1 MTSSA
6 RPARARFRGAAL
18 ILAVIPVLWAQAPE
32 RTLFKDIPPDDPCLE
47 IIKTVLDSP
56 LYSMRGGFTAREWTG
71 AGYGGAWE
79 RARQYFPSQAYFVR
93 PGTFFMTH
101 GFSPDGRL
109 FMEVHESAYLSLCVE
124 NRRTF
129 TDGSIVGEYGRM
141 AGAADGREA
150 AAFQEKMG
158 KLEKYFH
165 DEAAKASLRRALGD
179 GLYRRLL
186 RELREEDYHMFAGG
200 LMHEGMHSGMDDDIL
215 VARIQAEFR
224 AGRLP
229 VQWDELRAYM
239 AEVGYHRPYCRWAAG
254 DIAAGWHQ
262 VEDLLKELEALRK
275 KPKLFREADKARFEG
290 ARAKIGAH
298 LAFIRLRMREIW
310 QSTRRMQGLT
320 TSARKDQVRAG
331 PPADVD
337 GLITKLASDT
347 SGFVDDVGESI
358 RRTELTLR
366 ALEETLELWE
376 AWAAGRRPFPPP
388 VTDSNDVLK
397 RVGATPWPTPPGDEV
412 EALVKRAGE
421 EIAKVRGSL
430 PPRRARPHF
439 FP

>member
-6 RPARARFRGAAL
+6 RPARARLRGAAF
-18 ILAVIPVLWAQAPE
+18 ILAVIPVLWGQAPE
-32 RTLFKDIPPDDPCLE
+32 RTLFKDFPPDNPCRK
-47 IIKTVLDSP
+47 IIQTVLDSP
-56 LYSMRGGFTAREWTG
+56 FYSMRGGFPAREWTG
-71 AGYGGAWE
+71 GGYGGAWE
-79 RARQYFPSQAYFVR
+79 RARQYFPKQVYFVR

-124 NRRTF
+124 NRKTF
-129 TDGSIVGEYGRM
+129 TDGSIVGEVGRM
-141 AGAADGREA
+141 AGEADGREA

-158 KLEKYFH
+158 KLGRYFH
-165 DEAAKASLRRALGD
+165 DEAAKASLRKALGD
-179 GLYRRLL
+179 GLYLRLL

-200 LMHEGMHSGMDDDIL
+200 LMHEGMHAGMDDDIL

-224 AGRLP
+224 VGRLP

-254 DIAAGWHQ
+254 DIAAGWRQ
-262 VEDLLKELEALRK
+262 VEGLLKKLEALRK

-290 ARAKIGAH
+290 ATAKIGAH
-298 LAFIRLRMREIW
+298 LALVRLRMREIW
-310 QSTRRMQGLT
+310 QSTQRMQGLT
-320 TSARKDQVRAG
+320 TSVWKDHLKPD

-337 GLITKLASDT
+337 GLIMKLASDT
-347 SGFVDDVGESI
+347 AGFVDDVGEAI
-358 RRTELTLR
+358 QRTELTIR
-366 ALEETLELWE
+366 ALEETLESWG

-388 VTDSNDVLK
+388 VTDSNAVLK
-397 RVGATPWPTPPGDEV
+397 RVGNTPWPTPPGDEV
-412 EALVKRAGE
+412 EALMKRAGE

-430 PPRRARPHF
+430 PSGWPWP
-439 FP
+439 

>member
-6 RPARARFRGAAL
+6 RPARARLGGAAF
-18 ILAVIPVLWAQAPE
+18 ILAVIPVLWGQAPE
-32 RTLFKDIPPDDPCLE
+32 RTLFKDIPPEDPCRE
-47 IIKTVLDSP
+47 IIQTVLDSP
-56 LYSMRGGFTAREWTG
+56 LYSMRGGFPAREWTG

-79 RARQYFPSQAYFVR
+79 RARRYFPGLTYFVR

-124 NRRTF
+124 NRKTF
-129 TDGSIVGEYGRM
+129 TDGSIVGESGWM

-150 AAFQEKMG
+150 VAFQEKMG
-158 KLEKYFH
+158 KLERHFR

-179 GLYRRLL
+179 GFYLRLL

-200 LMHEGMHSGMDDDIL
+200 LMHEGMHAGMDDDIL

-239 AEVGYHRPYCRWAAG
+239 AEIGYHRPYCRWAVA
-254 DIAAGWHQ
+254 DIAAGWRQ
-262 VEDLLKELEALRK
+262 VESLLKELEALRK
-275 KPKLFREADKARFEG
+275 KPKLIREADKARFEG
-290 ARAKIGAH
+290 ATAKIGAH
-298 LAFIRLRMREIW
+298 LALVRLRMREIW
-310 QSTRRMQGLT
+310 QSAQRMQGLA
-320 TSARKDQVRAG
+320 TSVRKDHVKPD

-337 GLITKLASDT
+337 GLITKLAGAIAGFASD
-347 SGFVDDVGESI
+347 GGETI
-358 RRTELTLR
+358 QRTELTLR
-366 ALEETLELWE
+366 ALEETLELWDE
-376 AWAAGRRPFPPP
+376 WAAGRRPFPPP

-397 RVGATPWPTPPGDEV
+397 RVGDTPWPTPPGDEV
-412 EALVKRAGE
+412 EALMKRAGE
-421 EIAKVRGSL
+421 EIAKIRGSL
-430 PPRRARPHF
+430 PSGRSRP
-439 FP
+439 